1 VKLTIA
7 GNCLFALL
15 SLLGALFACRTRNPM
30 AYPLGMVMLVFPLAF
45 YLTHT
50 DLRYRYPMDPIM
62 EVLAVFA
69 VVYALSPVARRSAA
83 EKSPAPERSNVRPEV
98 PENAVSVLR

>member
-1 VKLTIA
+1 
-7 GNCLFALL
+7 
-15 SLLGALFACRTRNPM
+15 
-30 AYPLGMVMLVFPLAF
+30 
-45 YLTHT
+45 
-50 DLRYRYPMDPIM
+50 MDPIM